1 MNPVKVTTAEGIV
14 FEVPTVEDAAKL
26 YALLG
31 CKRRFRK
38 NIANETDSEVFSKK
52 RIPSALKLDREMT
65 PLAKLAVNAILE
77 NEEGLTTESL
87 AKEIE
92 IEPKNLPP
100 LLRGIKRASKIAG
113 FVESVLVR
121 EGYSEEGKPKSL
133 YKISQEYLDANDR
146 RTQEEAEEEQRKAI
160 DQV

>member
-1 MNPVKVTTAEGIV
+1 LNLIKITTAEGIV

-31 CKRRFRK
+31 GKVKLRK
-38 NIANETDSEVFSKK
+38 NIRNESDSELFSKK
-52 RIPSALKLDREMT
+52 RVPSVLKLNAEMT
-65 PLAKLAVNAILE
+65 PLAKQAVTAILE
-77 NEEGLTTESL
+77 NPDGLTTESL

-100 LLRGIKRASKIAG
+100 LLRGVKRASKISG

-133 YKISQEYLDANDR
+133 YKISQEYLDAFER
-146 RTQEEAEEEQRKAI
+146 IPQEEEGEEQRKSS